1 MNTYNSNTEYNKAIK
16 NKNSSLDCLDKC
28 MLDHINHEEF
38 KQSNNLA
45 KWFEKFA
52 KYHNE
57 EKIFSSQSLLKYKRG
72 QIILAELGYNIGN
85 EFGGLHFCIV
95 LNKKDSNRNGILT
108 VLPLTSKNRNHEDN
122 IYLDNE
128 IYVQMLNNLI
138 AYEKQLLE
146 TKRNIQY
153 TSNNKHISKQ
163 LIDTIDSNLK
173 IIDINKQNIE
183 VFNKNSTIITNQIL
197 TISKQRIY
205 PRSFLKNVKISNKFI
220 DKIDK
225 KIIELFTK

>member
-1 MNTYNSNTEYNKAIK
+1 
-16 NKNSSLDCLDKC
+16 
-28 MLDHINHEEF
+28 
-38 KQSNNLA
+38 
-45 KWFEKFA
+45 
-52 KYHNE
+52 
-57 EKIFSSQSLLKYKRG
+57 
-72 QIILAELGYNIGN
+72 
-85 EFGGLHFCIV
+85 
-95 LNKKDSNRNGILT
+95 
-108 VLPLTSKNRNHEDN
+108 
-122 IYLDNE
+122 
-128 IYVQMLNNLI
+128 MLNNLI

-205 PRSFLKNVKISNKFI
+205 PRSFLLFI
-220 DKIDK
+220 C
-225 KIIELFTK
+225 F

>member
-1 MNTYNSNTEYNKAIK
+1 M
-16 NKNSSLDCLDKC
+16 
-28 MLDHINHEEF
+28 
-38 KQSNNLA
+38 
-45 KWFEKFA
+45 
-52 KYHNE
+52 
-57 EKIFSSQSLLKYKRG
+57 KI
-72 QIILAELGYNIGN
+72 I
-85 EFGGLHFCIV
+85 
-95 LNKKDSNRNGILT
+95 
-108 VLPLTSKNRNHEDN
+108 

-138 AYEKQLLE
+138 TYEKQLLE
-146 TKRNIQY
+146 TKKNIQY
-153 TSNNKHISKQ
+153 SSNNKHISKQ

-205 PRSFLKNVKISNKFI
+205 PRSFLKNVKISNKFL